1 MQNNL
6 AYEGWRDP
14 PREELIGGKIVAM
27 APAGTNHTT
36 VAGNIFAI
44 FRNYLKGKPCKPFSD
59 GSMVYLTEDDHFVP
73 DMMVVCDRSK
83 IKGNGVYG
91 APDLVVEVLSPGT
104 AKNDRQHKK
113 DVYARC
119 GVREYWIVDTANRS
133 VEVYLPSEGQ
143 LILHDVYT
151 VYRDWELEMM
161 KEEERAAVKATFRCS
176 LFDGLEIALDEVFDD
191 LLE

>member
-14 PREELIGGKIVAM
+14 PREELISGKVVSM
-27 APAGTNHTT
+27 APASTNHTT

-73 DMMVVCDRSK
+73 DMMVVCDRGK
-83 IKGNGVYG
+83 IRGNGIYG

-119 GVREYWIVDTANRS
+119 GVREYWIVDTVNRS
-133 VEVYLPSEGQ
+133 VEVYLPSDGQ
-143 LILHDVYT
+143 LILHDVYA

-161 KEEERAAVKATFRCS
+161 KEEERAAVKTAFRCS
-176 LFDGLEIALDEVFDD
+176 LFEGLEIALDDVFDD